1 MTLKKK
7 TKLGLERRRLN
18 QLSARREPVHSL
30 SSQMAARRRELPLSS
45 SKRLTRRQ
53 LLPRRSLLFQAMTHL
68 ILKTAAKTKSLKV
81 RL

>member
-18 QLSARREPVHSL
+18 LLSARREPVHSL